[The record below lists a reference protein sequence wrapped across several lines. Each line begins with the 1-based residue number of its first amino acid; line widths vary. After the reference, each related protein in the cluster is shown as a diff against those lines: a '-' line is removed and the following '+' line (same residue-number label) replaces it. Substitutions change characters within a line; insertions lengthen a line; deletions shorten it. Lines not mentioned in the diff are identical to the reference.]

1 MLWVYIK
8 SIHSKVTSWHD
19 VIITMLYTPP
29 RGLDFSKIGLPKS
42 RYYPQKFFQ
51 IFQLFSPSQPKNHTN
66 FYNFLRFFYIITHI
80 ALYNFMFFSTIL
92 RFFYLLTAIALTT
105 FTIFSVVFWFF
116 TIFLCC
122 NWQRTVKYCY
132 DCSWVIYPFLF
143 LW

>member
-1 MLWVYIK
+1 MLWVCIK
-8 SIHSKVTSWHD
+8 SIHRKVIGWYD
-19 VIITMLYTPP
+19 VIITIVYTPP
-29 RGLDFSKIGLPKS
+29 LPLDFLKIDLPKY

-66 FYNFLRFFYIITHI
+66 FYNFLRFFYIVTHI
-80 ALYNFMFFSTIL
+80 SLYNFVFFGTIL